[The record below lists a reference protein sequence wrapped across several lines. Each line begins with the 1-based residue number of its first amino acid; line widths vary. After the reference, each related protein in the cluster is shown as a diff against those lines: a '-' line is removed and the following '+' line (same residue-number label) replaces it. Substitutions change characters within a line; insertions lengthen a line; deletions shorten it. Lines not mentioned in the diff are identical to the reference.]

1 MVEVPLNFTPLIAD
15 AGGSGALDPNAITS
29 ISASD
34 DGQTLYLTTRA
45 AFNVDSAT
53 GGHSMVY
60 EYDMAT
66 GQFSGPTFSAPATGL
81 NRAVDGLHVDG
92 ELP

>member
-1 MVEVPLNFTPLIAD
+1 MGSTT
-15 AGGSGALDPNAITS
+15 AGKWHKLLDGKAEGVKPNAITS

-34 DGQTLYLTTRA
+34 DGQTLYLTTKG

-60 EYDMAT
+60 EYNMLT
-66 GQFSGPTFSAPATGL
+66 GQFSGPTFSAPAYGL
-81 NRAVDGLHVDG
+81 NKPVDGLHVDG